1 MSYFDLVGLEPLMKM
16 TEGSPE
22 IKVGL
27 IDGAVDISHPAFNGG
42 NLRALGKY
50 SAACNVKDS
59 VSCQHGTFIAGV
71 LSASR
76 AFSSPGIAPNCSLL
90 IRPIFSEVALQKA
103 DLPSTTPDELAMS
116 IQECIESGVRVVNI
130 SAAISRPS
138 SKAEK
143 SLEEALN
150 YAAQRGVLIVSA
162 AGNQG
167 MLSSTVIT
175 RHPWV
180 IPVVASDAK
189 GLPLNL
195 SNLGNSIG
203 RRGLMAPGDR
213 ITGPSPNAKTI
224 ISGGTSVAAP
234 FVTGA
239 IALLWSL
246 FPILSAT
253 QIRQAITQTSAV
265 RRNSVVPPLL
275 DAWTAYQY
283 LLALNQRRVAS

>member
-27 IDGAVDISHPAFNGG
+27 IDGPVDISHPAFNGG
-42 NLRALGKY
+42 NLLALDKY
-50 SAACNVKDS
+50 SAACNARDS
-59 VSCQHGTFIAGV
+59 LSCQHGTFIAGI

-76 AFSSPGIAPNCSLL
+76 TFSSPGIAPNCSLL
-90 IRPIFSEVALQKA
+90 IRPIFSEGSLQKTN
-103 DLPSTTPDELAMS
+103 LPSTTPYELAIS

-130 SAAISRPS
+130 SAALSRPS

-150 YAAQRGVLIVSA
+150 FAAQRGVLIVSA
-162 AGNQG
+162 SGNQG
-167 MLSSTVIT
+167 MLGSTVIT

-189 GLPLNL
+189 GLPLDM
-195 SNLGNSIG
+195 SNFGNSIG
-203 RRGLMAPGDR
+203 KQGLMAPGDR
-213 ITGPSPNAKTI
+213 ITGLRPNAKTI

-234 FVTGA
+234 FVTGT

-246 FPILSAT
+246 FPRLKAT
-253 QIRQAITQTSAV
+253 QIRHAITQTSPV
-265 RRNSVVPPLL
+265 RRKSVIPPLL
-275 DAWTAYQY
+275 DAWTAYQS
-283 LLALNQRRVAS
+283 LLVLNQQRVAS